1 MSSGAY
7 IVAIPLG
14 LLGIVAD
21 AASQTWEI
29 AAQERVRQQ
38 QLAEQSGRLKA
49 EVMRV
54 QEATEEVL
62 ADIAQFRASLSTLN
76 FQYNAQTAT
85 FSQRTAGTSTE
96 VSGSLDLESLM
107 FMEIDPQTQQVT
119 YVVLDY
125 SEAISVH
132 SARNSAQFKKMS
144 LASDLMKKVMV
155 WVVDN
160 PRDQMKLNQLIEVV
174 NTMLDD
180 NEVTFAHFQQFV
192 QMRFAEFQRLQDAMQ
207 VDPEL
212 WEKYCALCAMRS
224 ERPKRLSQTELV
236 AEVRRLLEAASA
248 DKFIQGARRAFLE
261 TAKEMGLEVHSDHV
275 LDKVSGMLLVDRE
288 NPGYSM
294 FYSEHD
300 VSFMLEMVE
309 TGEAEEETKDQQRE
323 AVCQKR
329 RALEQRM
336 LEKGYRLTL
345 CATDDH
351 ACAAAAVIEQKADTQ
366 ASRAELLRRRRAVAG
381 KQAKLKMAGG

>member
-7 IVAIPLG
+7 IVAVPLG

-96 VSGSLDLESLM
+96 VSGTLDLESLM

-144 LASDLMKKVMV
+144 LASDLMKKVMI

-261 TAKEMGLEVHSDHV
+261 TATEMGLEVHSDHV

-309 TGEAEEETKDQQRE
+309 TDEAEEETKDQQRE